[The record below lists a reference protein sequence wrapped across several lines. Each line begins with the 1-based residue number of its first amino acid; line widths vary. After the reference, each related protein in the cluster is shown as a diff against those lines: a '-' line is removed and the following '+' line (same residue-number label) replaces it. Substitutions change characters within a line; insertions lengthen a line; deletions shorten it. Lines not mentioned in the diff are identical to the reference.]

1 MTKARLPSRT
11 VSKSTRYTLLTP
23 FTLMQRTHHTNTKV
37 MAKKLK
43 RKNKTPQKKEEYCM
57 HYLTT
62 CENTIN
68 EIQCVA
74 INTIKIKYCKHL

>member
-1 MTKARLPSRT
+1 MIHTAHIA
-11 VSKSTRYTLLTP
+11 LTQP
-23 FTLMQRTHHTNTKV
+23 QKKTHHTYTKV

-43 RKNKTPQKKEEYCM
+43 RKNKIPQKKGEYCM

-68 EIQCVA
+68 
-74 INTIKIKYCKHL
+74 KYSV

>member
-1 MTKARLPSRT
+1 
-11 VSKSTRYTLLTP
+11 
-23 FTLMQRTHHTNTKV
+23 

-68 EIQCVA
+68 KIQCVA
-74 INTIKIKYCKHL
+74 RNTTK

>member
-37 MAKKLK
+37 MAKKF
-43 RKNKTPQKKEEYCM
+43 KEKQNPIKEGGVL
-57 HYLTT
+57 H
-62 CENTIN
+62 
-68 EIQCVA
+68 A
-74 INTIKIKYCKHL
+74 IPNNM